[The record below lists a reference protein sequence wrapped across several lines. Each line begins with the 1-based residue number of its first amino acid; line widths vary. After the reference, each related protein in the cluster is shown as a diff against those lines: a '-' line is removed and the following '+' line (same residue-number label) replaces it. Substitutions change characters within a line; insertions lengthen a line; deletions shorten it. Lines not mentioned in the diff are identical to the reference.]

1 MKYFGGIDT
10 GKSGGSAVLDRKGKL
25 VDSMHSEDRK
35 DVIEFLKKWSKKDV
49 FFRVEK
55 NNAMPMQGVVSM
67 FTFGGYCH
75 GVLWCLDT
83 LGIAYEEVRPQ
94 YWQKRLLIPPR
105 KKKKVLNKKL
115 KKKTWKFVES
125 PPEFKKR
132 LAKEARKRFPKD
144 DIHDNVADAVLI
156 AEGCRRELK

>member
-1 MKYFGGIDT
+1 MRYFCGIDT
-10 GKSGGSAVLDRKGKL
+10 GKSGGAAVLNIKGEL
-25 VDSMHSEDRK
+25 ADSVHSEDRK
-35 DVIEFLKKWSKKDV
+35 VVIKFLAKWSKKNT

-83 LGIAYEEVRPQ
+83 LGAAYDEIRPKA
-94 YWQKRLLIPPR
+94 WQKLLRIPPR
-105 KKKKVLNKKL
+105 KKSGR
-115 KKKTWKFVES
+115 KFVENS
-125 PPEFKKR
+125 PQFKKR

-144 DIHDNVADAVLI
+144 DIHDRVADAVLI